1 MKRPLS
7 PLLTGALFSVLGAL
21 LPGLTSSALA
31 QSRVTSGGFDLT
43 AQEGIAFDAAAGRYR
58 ATGEVQLVAGD
69 WVVLAD
75 AVEARLGT
83 AGRAVSSVEASGGV
97 FVRSPLVT
105 ARAAVMTLRP
115 DSGDVDLAGPGVV
128 LQFDGSRL
136 VTDGLLRLDTGA
148 ERFTLDG
155 AFVLQ
160 WGEVRL
166 SAESGSGALDATQ
179 LASIEASGSASLQ
192 GVDWRAAAERLRFD
206 EAASKVWLDGAAVV
220 QQGDMVLSGAGLVY
234 DLATGSLILDGG
246 TGGRISGALG
256 GQ

>member
-7 PLLTGALFSVLGAL
+7 PLLTGALFSVLGAV

-234 DLATGSLILDGG
+234 DLATGSLVLDGG
-246 TGGRISGALG
+246 AGGRISGALG

>member
-7 PLLTGALFSVLGAL
+7 PLLTGALFSVLGAV

-166 SAESGSGALDATQ
+166 SAESGFGALDTTQ

>member
-7 PLLTGALFSVLGAL
+7 PLLTSALFSVLGAV

-75 AVEARLGT
+75 AVEARLGA
-83 AGRAVSSVEASGGV
+83 AGRTVSSVEASGGV

-115 DSGDVDLAGPGVV
+115 DSGDVDLAGPDVV

-136 VTDGLLRLDTGA
+136 VTDGLLRLDAGA

-166 SAESGSGALDATQ
+166 SAESGSGALDAAQ

-192 GVDWRAAAERLRFD
+192 GADWRAAAERLRFD

>member
-7 PLLTGALFSVLGAL
+7 PLLTSALFSVLGAV

-75 AVEARLGT
+75 AVEARLGA
-83 AGRAVSSVEASGGV
+83 AGRTVSSVEASGGV

-136 VTDGLLRLDTGA
+136 VTDGLLRLDAGA

-166 SAESGSGALDATQ
+166 SAESGSGALDAAQ

-192 GVDWRAAAERLRFD
+192 GADWRAAAERLRFD

-220 QQGDMVLSGAGLVY
+220 QQGDMVLSGAGLIY

-246 TGGRISGALG
+246 TWGRISGALG

>member
-7 PLLTGALFSVLGAL
+7 PLLTSALFSVLGAV

-75 AVEARLGT
+75 AVEARLGA
-83 AGRAVSSVEASGGV
+83 AGRTVSSVEASGGV

-136 VTDGLLRLDTGA
+136 VTDGLLRLDAGA

-166 SAESGSGALDATQ
+166 SAESGSGALDAAH

-192 GVDWRAAAERLRFD
+192 GADWRAAAERLRFD

-220 QQGDMVLSGAGLVY
+220 QQGDMVLSGAGLIY

>member
-1 MKRPLS
+1 MNRPLS
-7 PLLTGALFSVLGAL
+7 PLLTGALFSVLGAV

-43 AQEGIAFDAAAGRYR
+43 AQEGIAFDAAEGTYR

-75 AVEARLGT
+75 TVEARLGT
-83 AGRAVSSVEASGGV
+83 DGRSVSSIEASGGV
-97 FVRSPLVT
+97 FVRSPQVT
-105 ARAAVMTLRP
+105 ARCAVLTLRP

-160 WGEVRL
+160 WGEIRL
-166 SAESGSGALDATQ
+166 SAEGGSGALDADQ

-192 GVDWRAAAERLRFD
+192 GADWRAAAERLRFD

-234 DLATGSLILDGG
+234 DLATGSLVLDGG
-246 TGGRISGALG
+246 AEGRISGALG

>member
-7 PLLTGALFSVLGAL
+7 PLLTGALFSVLGAV

-43 AQEGIAFDAAAGRYR
+43 AQQGIAFDAAEGTYR

-75 AVEARLGT
+75 TVEARLGT
-83 AGRAVSSVEASGGV
+83 DGRSVSSIEASGGV
-97 FVRSPLVT
+97 FVRSPQVT
-105 ARAAVMTLRP
+105 ARCAVLTLRP

-148 ERFTLDG
+148 EHFTLDG

-160 WGEVRL
+160 WGEIRL
-166 SAESGSGALDATQ
+166 SAEGGSGALDADQ

-192 GVDWRAAAERLRFD
+192 GADWRAAAERLRFD
-206 EAASKVWLDGAAVV
+206 EAASKVWLEGAAVV

-234 DLATGSLILDGG
+234 DLATGSLVLDGG
-246 TGGRISGALG
+246 AGGRISGALG

>member
-7 PLLTGALFSVLGAL
+7 PLLTGALFSVLGAV

-58 ATGEVQLVAGD
+58 ATGEVQLIAGD

-75 AVEARLGT
+75 AVEARLGA

-166 SAESGSGALDATQ
+166 SAESGSGTLDATQ

-192 GVDWRAAAERLRFD
+192 GVDWRAVAERLRFD

-220 QQGDMVLSGAGLVY
+220 QQGDTVLSGAGLVY

>member
-7 PLLTGALFSVLGAL
+7 PLLTGALFSVLGAV

-58 ATGEVQLVAGD
+58 ATGEVQLVTGD

-166 SAESGSGALDATQ
+166 SAESGSGTLDATQ

>member
-7 PLLTGALFSVLGAL
+7 PLLTSALFSVLGAV

-75 AVEARLGT
+75 AVEARLGA
-83 AGRAVSSVEASGGV
+83 AGRTVSSVEASGGV

-128 LQFDGSRL
+128 LQFEGSRL
-136 VTDGLLRLDTGA
+136 VTDGLLRLDAGA

-166 SAESGSGALDATQ
+166 SAESGSGALDAAQ

-192 GVDWRAAAERLRFD
+192 GADWRAAAERLRFD

>member
-7 PLLTGALFSVLGAL
+7 PLLTSALFSVLGAV

-75 AVEARLGT
+75 AVEARLGA
-83 AGRAVSSVEASGGV
+83 AGRTVSSVEASGGV

-136 VTDGLLRLDTGA
+136 VTDGLLRLDAGA

-166 SAESGSGALDATQ
+166 SAESGSGALDAAQ

-192 GVDWRAAAERLRFD
+192 GADWRAAAERLRFD

-220 QQGDMVLSGAGLVY
+220 QQGDMVLSGAGLIY

>member
-7 PLLTGALFSVLGAL
+7 PLLTGALFSVLGAV

-192 GVDWRAAAERLRFD
+192 GVDWLAAAERLRFD

-234 DLATGSLILDGG
+234 DLATGSLVLDGG
-246 TGGRISGALG
+246 AGGRISGALG

>member
-1 MKRPLS
+1 MNWHLRPFI
-7 PLLTGALFSVLGAL
+7 TGALFSVLAAV

-43 AQEGIAFDAAAGRYR
+43 AQEGIAFDAGKGTYR

-75 AVEARLGT
+75 TVEARLGPD
-83 AGRAVSSVEASGGV
+83 GRSVSSIEASGSV
-97 FVRSPLVT
+97 FVRSPQVT
-105 ARAAVMTLRP
+105 ARCAVLTLRP

-160 WGEVRL
+160 WGEIRL
-166 SAESGSGALDATQ
+166 SAEGGRGALDAAQ

-192 GVDWRAAAERLRFD
+192 GADWRAAAERLRFD
-206 EAASKVWLDGAAVV
+206 EAASKVWLEGAAVV

-234 DLATGSLILDGG
+234 DLATGSLVLDGG
-246 TGGRISGALG
+246 AGGRISGALS

>member
-7 PLLTGALFSVLGAL
+7 PLVTGALFSVLGAV

-166 SAESGSGALDATQ
+166 SAESGSGALDAAQ

-192 GVDWRAAAERLRFD
+192 GADWRAAAERLRFD

-246 TGGRISGALG
+246 TRGRISGALG